1 MDNDLIVYTA
11 VPVDDAEKRRL
22 QEFFKVKY
30 GAGSVAFS
38 VKADLIGGMRLVF
51 RDRIEDYSLAGRLG
65 SLKQRL

>member
-38 VKADLIGGMRLVF
+38 VKFSGT
-51 RDRIEDYSLAGRLG
+51 E
-65 SLKQRL
+65 